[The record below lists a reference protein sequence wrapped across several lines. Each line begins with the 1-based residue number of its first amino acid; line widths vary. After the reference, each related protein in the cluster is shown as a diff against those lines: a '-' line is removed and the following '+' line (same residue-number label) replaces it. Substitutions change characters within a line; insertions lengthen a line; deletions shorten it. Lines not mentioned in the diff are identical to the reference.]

1 MEHLRKV
8 LLMASVATI
17 LPAQVLSQ
25 SSLSYEK
32 TLSVAIHFY
41 NQVHG
46 IENVFKVLEVHPP
59 PSNQKPQDQRLKLL
73 SFAMKEMVCPRTG
86 ELPLDQCD
94 FKRDGLVKKC
104 QGSISNEQDI
114 PSIILTC
121 DPVAPVTPAVSSLF
135 FPLSLPHSHILSFLS
150 LSFRGGEKKW
160 YRETPSCP
168 LLPWSITPMQK
179 IIEIAP

>member
-46 IENVFKVLEVHPP
+46 IENVFK
-59 PSNQKPQDQRLKLL
+59 KPQDQRLKLL

-121 DPVAPVTPAVSSLF
+121 DPVAPVTPAPPGFTTSSKKKGKKKLPYTVIF
-135 FPLSLPHSHILSFLS
+135 GRTDFP
-150 LSFRGGEKKW
+150 
-160 YRETPSCP
+160 
-168 LLPWSITPMQK
+168 
-179 IIEIAP
+179 